1 MLHNDTFLLPCVSGG
16 GVEQAQ
22 RVETE
27 GAIAT
32 VRNAPSVSD
41 TGPSG
46 LALTPPPLRKEA
58 RKGGGF
64 SGFVSLVGAGPGD
77 ADHLTLGALKALQSA
92 QALLYDALVSEDIL
106 SLAPQKCVKICV
118 GKRGDRLSVSQDKTN
133 ALMVRL
139 AKKGLHVV
147 RLKGGDPSVFGR
159 VEEERLYL
167 EQHGIP
173 HKTLPGVTAASAA
186 AAQFSFPLTHR
197 GEARSVTFL
206 TGRTKDGAIDLRHE
220 SISDPMV
227 SLVFYMSSHNA
238 AHIEASLLNAGRSP
252 QTPVVIIE
260 NAGRPE
266 GQMRT
271 GHLSDLAYLVDR
283 AAFAGPVLLGVGT
296 AFGYARQNMTHSG
309 VLKESAVR
317 R

>member
-1 MLHNDTFLLPCVSGG
+1 MPHN
-16 GVEQAQ
+16 
-22 RVETE
+22 
-27 GAIAT
+27 
-32 VRNAPSVSD
+32 
-41 TGPSG
+41 
-46 LALTPPPLRKEA
+46 
-58 RKGGGF
+58 GF
-64 SGFVSLVGAGPGD
+64 AKNGFVSLVGAGPGD
-77 ADHLTLGALKALQSA
+77 ADHLTLGACKALQSA

-139 AKKGLHVV
+139 ARKGLHVV

-167 EQHGIP
+167 EQHGID

-186 AAQFSFPLTHR
+186 AAQFAFPLTHR

-206 TGRTKDGAIDLRHE
+206 TGRTKDGSIDLRDE
-220 SISDPMV
+220 SINDPMA

-238 AHIEASLLNAGRSP
+238 AHIEASLLSAGRSL

-260 NAGRPE
+260 NAGRPTA
-266 GQMRT
+266 RA
-271 GHLSDLAYLVDR
+271 LSGTLAQLAVLVAQ
-283 AAFAGPVLLGVGT
+283 AAFNGPVLMGVGV
-296 AFGYARQNMTHSG
+296 AFGYARLAAHTAAQMVKT
-309 VLKESAVR
+309 A
-317 R
+317 

>member
-1 MLHNDTFLLPCVSGG
+1 MPHN
-16 GVEQAQ
+16 
-22 RVETE
+22 
-27 GAIAT
+27 
-32 VRNAPSVSD
+32 
-41 TGPSG
+41 
-46 LALTPPPLRKEA
+46 
-58 RKGGGF
+58 
-64 SGFVSLVGAGPGD
+64 GFVSLVGAGPGD
-77 ADHLTLGALKALQSA
+77 IDHVTLGALKALQTA

-106 SLAPQKCVKICV
+106 SLAPQRCVKICV

-139 AKKGLHVV
+139 AQKGLQVV

-167 EQHGIP
+167 EQHGID

-220 SISDPMV
+220 SLNDPMA

-238 AHIEASLLNAGRSP
+238 AHIESSLLKAGRSK

-271 GHLSDLAYLVDR
+271 GALDDLARLVDH
-283 AAFAGPVLLGVGT
+283 AAFSGPVLLGVGS
-296 AFGYARQNMTHSG
+296 AFGYARQTLVQRQVLPVATRSG
-309 VLKESAVR
+309 MR
-317 R
+317 

>member
-1 MLHNDTFLLPCVSGG
+1 MS
-16 GVEQAQ
+16 
-22 RVETE
+22 
-27 GAIAT
+27 
-32 VRNAPSVSD
+32 SYS
-41 TGPSG
+41 
-46 LALTPPPLRKEA
+46 
-58 RKGGGF
+58 

-77 ADHLTLGALKALQSA
+77 ADHLTLGALKTLQSA
-92 QALLYDALVSEDIL
+92 QALLYDALVSDDIL

-133 ALMVRL
+133 ELMVRL

-167 EQHGIP
+167 EQYGIA

-186 AAQFSFPLTHR
+186 AAQFAFPLTHR

-206 TGRTKDGAIDLRHE
+206 TGRTKDGSIDLRDE
-220 SISDPMV
+220 SLNDPMA

-238 AHIEASLLNAGRSP
+238 AHIETSLLNAGRSP

-260 NAGRPE
+260 NAGRPTA
-266 GQMRT
+266 RA
-271 GHLSDLAYLVDR
+271 LSGTLSEMAALVR
-283 AAFAGPVLLGVGT
+283 QAAFDGPVLMGVGV
-296 AFGYARQNMTHSG
+296 AFGYARI
-309 VLKESAVR
+309 AVPVTAR
-317 R
+317 LQA

>member
-1 MLHNDTFLLPCVSGG
+1 MPHN
-16 GVEQAQ
+16 
-22 RVETE
+22 
-27 GAIAT
+27 
-32 VRNAPSVSD
+32 
-41 TGPSG
+41 
-46 LALTPPPLRKEA
+46 
-58 RKGGGF
+58 GF
-64 SGFVSLVGAGPGD
+64 AKNGFVSLVGAGPGD
-77 ADHLTLGALKALQSA
+77 ADHLTLGACKALQSA

-139 AKKGLHVV
+139 ARKGLHVV

-167 EQHGIP
+167 EQHGIG

-186 AAQFSFPLTHR
+186 AAQFAFPLTHR

-206 TGRTKDGAIDLRHE
+206 TGRTKDGSIDLRDE
-220 SISDPMV
+220 SINDPMA

-238 AHIEASLLNAGRSP
+238 AHIESSLLNAGRS

-260 NAGRPE
+260 NAGRPTA
-266 GQMRT
+266 RA
-271 GHLSDLAYLVDR
+271 LSGTLAQLAALVAQ
-283 AAFAGPVLLGVGT
+283 AAFDGPVLMGVGV
-296 AFGYARQNMTHSG
+296 AFGYARI
-309 VLKESAVR
+309 ESRAMIQSAKTA
-317 R
+317 